1 MADTSA
7 KANEAKKLGNAAY
20 TKKDYAAALGHFTE
34 AIRLDPTDHVFY
46 SNRSACRAQLK
57 DVDGAL
63 ADAQKCVELAPQWA
77 KGYSRLGASYYAA
90 GELRKSLQAYG
101 DGLKLEPGS
110 AVLTEGLVLTQK
122 ALAAKAS
129 EIAENVRAAQQE
141 IATREATRAA
151 AAAEAQAQGSNAGS
165 NGHTVAED
173 IIVGIDLGTTF
184 SCVSVWRDGRVQ
196 VLPNAVGERTT
207 PSYVAFTEEGERL
220 IGQPAKAQAARNPGR
235 TFYNIKR
242 IIGQGYHEALEEV
255 KRFPFDVKEKD
266 GKPVINIDVEG
277 KPRSFAPEE
286 ISAMVLEQMKRTAE
300 ANLGFEVKRAVIT
313 VPAYFNDAQRRS
325 TQTAAAIAGL
335 KVERIINEPTAA
347 ALAYGLDKQ
356 TEGLVLVFDLG
367 GGTFDVS
374 LLQIEGGMFKVLAT
388 AGDTHLGGEDFDAAM
403 QDHLIGVFK
412 KQNKGKDVIGDN
424 PRACRQLR
432 NACERAKRMLSSA
445 VSADVEITVNG
456 EEYNTSISRATFEKL
471 NGPLFERCL
480 ASVKRVLDDAKVS
493 RELVDQVVLVG
504 GSTRIPRVQELL
516 QEYFNG
522 KQLCKSVN
530 PDEAV
535 AYGAAVQ
542 GAVLSG
548 VRDKAMNALILVDVC
563 PLTLGIETEG
573 RVFAKVV
580 PRNTSVPCSR
590 TREFTTVEDYQ
601 TSVDVRVFEGER
613 SITDGNHL
621 LGEFVISGIERA
633 KRGVPKIDVTF
644 EINVSGLLTVTARDQ
659 TTGANAKI
667 AIQNDRGRHSQ
678 EDVERMIAEAERL
691 RLVDEQRVREAE
703 QEYAEEDD

>member
-1 MADTSA
+1 MTDASA
-7 KANEAKKLGNAAY
+7 KANEAKRLGNAAY
-20 TKKDYAAALGHFTE
+20 TKKDYTTALAHFSE
-34 AIRLDPTDHVFY
+34 AIGLDPSDHVFY

-63 ADAQKCVELAPQWA
+63 ADALKCMELAPKWT
-77 KGYSRLGASYYAA
+77 KGYSRLGAAYYAA
-90 GELRKSLQAYG
+90 GELRKSLQAYEEG
-101 DGLKLEPGS
+101 IKLEPGS
-110 AVLTEGLVLTQK
+110 TVLLEGLLLTQK

-129 EIAENVRAAQQE
+129 EIAENVRIAQQE
-141 IATREATRAA
+141 AAAREAAVKAA
-151 AAAEAQAQGSNAGS
+151 AAAEAQAGPTTTEQA
-165 NGHTVAED
+165 TPEEV
-173 IIVGIDLGTTF
+173 IVGIDLGTTF
-184 SCVSVWRDGRVQ
+184 SCVSVWREGRVH

-220 IGQPAKAQAARNPGR
+220 IGQPAKAQAARNPSR
-235 TFYNIKR
+235 TLYNIKR
-242 IIGQGYHEALEEV
+242 IIGQGFHEVVDEV
-255 KRFPFDVKEKD
+255 KRFPFTVKDND
-266 GKPVINIDVEG
+266 GKSVIHLDVAGEQ
-277 KPRSFAPEE
+277 RTFAPEE

-325 TQTAAAIAGL
+325 TQTAASIAGL

-374 LLQIEGGMFKVLAT
+374 LLQIEGGMFKVLST

-412 KQNKGKDVIGDN
+412 KQNKGKDLIGDN

-456 EEYNTSISRATFEKL
+456 EEYSASISRATFEKL

-480 ASVKRVLDDAKVS
+480 ASVKRVLEDAKVS
-493 RELVDQVVLVG
+493 RDQVDQVVLVG

-548 VRDKAMNALILVDVC
+548 VRDHAMNALILVDVC

-590 TREFTTVEDYQ
+590 TREFTTVEDFQ

-678 EDVERMIAEAERL
+678 EEVERMIAEAGRMRL
-691 RLVDEQRVREAE
+691 QDEQRVREAE
-703 QEYAEEDD
+703 QEAYYEEE